1 MANSMSDEQVQARIE
16 ELEQEE
22 RNLRRDES
30 EAAEADADEKVADDA
45 RRLDAIR
52 IELDQL
58 WDYLRQ
64 RRALRDAGQDPD
76 SAQLRDPGT
85 VERYSGSARGA
96 IARSASRRACA

>member
-1 MANSMSDEQVQARIE
+1 MAKSLNDEQVQARIE

-22 RNLRRDES
+22 RKLRTDEV
-30 EAAEADADEKVADDA
+30 EAAEADADDQVARDA
-45 RRLDAIR
+45 QRLEAIR

-76 SAQLRDPGT
+76 NAQMRDPGT
-85 VERYSGSARGA
+85 VERYWG
-96 IARSASRRACA
+96 

>member
-1 MANSMSDEQVQARIE
+1 MAKSVSDEQVQAQIE

-22 RNLRRDES
+22 RRLRTDEG
-30 EAAEADADEKVADDA
+30 EAAEADADDQVARDA
-45 RRLDAIR
+45 QRLEAIR

-76 SAQLRDPGT
+76 GAQIRDPGT
-85 VERYSGSARGA
+85 VERYWG
-96 IARSASRRACA
+96 

>member
-1 MANSMSDEQVQARIE
+1 MAKSVTDEQVQAKIE

-22 RNLRRDES
+22 RRLRTDES
-30 EAAEADADEKVADDA
+30 EAAEADADDQVARDA
-45 RRLDAIR
+45 QRLEAIR

-76 SAQLRDPGT
+76 NAQIRDPGT
-85 VERYSGSARGA
+85 VERYWG
-96 IARSASRRACA
+96 

>member
-1 MANSMSDEQVQARIE
+1 MAKSLSDEQVQARIE

-22 RNLRRDES
+22 RKLRTDES
-30 EAAEADADEKVADDA
+30 EAAEADADDQVARDA
-45 RRLDAIR
+45 QRLEAIR

-76 SAQLRDPGT
+76 NAQMRDPGT
-85 VERYSGSARGA
+85 VERYWG
-96 IARSASRRACA
+96 